1 MKVELRKI
9 LLSAIIAAAMN
20 SFATGQANTQTE
32 NQQAQAKAIES
43 QLENRAKVIKYCMDI
58 LSTPIDMNSGDE
70 QKIMAAYEQ
79 QRKALL
85 TLGNLRAVEAAPLL
99 AKIII
104 YNISGAESPNEAFV
118 NTMFGCVPTLVKIG
132 KPGAVECLRRIVNFT
147 DEDWGNDMNITLL
160 TLVIIRVEGEKYTRL
175 IFEDFKT
182 SLKDEKQIK
191 NIERAIPYIDAARDL
206 DGIIKDAYAKLKQE
220 ILTAEK

>member
-1 MKVELRKI
+1 MKFELRKI
-9 LLSAIIAAAMN
+9 LLSVIIAAAMN
-20 SFATGQANTQTE
+20 FFAIGQANTQTE
-32 NQQAQAKAIES
+32 NLQEQAKAIDP

-58 LSTPIDMNSGDE
+58 LSTPIDMESGDE

-85 TLGNLRAVEAAPLL
+85 ALGNLRAVEAAPLL

-147 DEDWGNDMNITLL
+147 DKDWENDMSVTLL
-160 TLVIIRVEGEKYTRL
+160 TLVIIRVEGEKFTRQ
-175 IFEDFKT
+175 IFDDFKT

-191 NIERAIPYIDAARDL
+191 NIKRAIPYIDAARDL
-206 DGIIKDAYAKLKQE
+206 DGVIKDAYAKLKQE
-220 ILTAEK
+220 IITAEK